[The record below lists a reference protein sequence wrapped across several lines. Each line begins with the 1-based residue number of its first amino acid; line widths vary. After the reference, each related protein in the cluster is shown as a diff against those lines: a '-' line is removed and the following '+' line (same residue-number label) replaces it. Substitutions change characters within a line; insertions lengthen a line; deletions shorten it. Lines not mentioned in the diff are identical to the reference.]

1 MTSRNYI
8 ILKTIAKGKLKAT
21 RVSGLSEIHV
31 NFVVE
36 LVMHAC
42 LVQWIGQVF
51 WMNVNA
57 VSKLGSLDMNS
68 PSQNMI
74 QVVL

>member
-1 MTSRNYI
+1 MLVNY
-8 ILKTIAKGKLKAT
+8 L
-21 RVSGLSEIHV
+21 
-31 NFVVE
+31 NFV
-36 LVMHAC
+36 LQFVMHAR
-42 LVQWIGQVF
+42 LVQWVGQVF